1 MRNIN
6 IIVLSS
12 AAALFVA
19 LLIVCGCENDGESP
33 TDRHEPW
40 VPLYNLKL
48 AYNYGEPEAFEGIF
62 AAEFEYI
69 AKETPE
75 GFPDNW
81 NAENELKVIEKIA
94 RTADAIV
101 LEISMSRDSIGIPK
115 AGATAYST
123 LRMEA
128 RLRVYISD
136 GSCLYTRGF
145 CYFDLAREIP
155 DSPWQIK
162 TWYDETS
169 ANNEFIPDDATVHPM
184 SWSGIKYYFYV
195 MDSDNNDE

>member
-6 IIVLSS
+6 IIVLSL

-19 LLIVCGCENDGESP
+19 LLIVCGCENGEESP
-33 TDRHEPW
+33 GDRYEPW

-48 AYNYGEPEAFEGIF
+48 AYNYSEPEALKGIF
-62 AAEFEYI
+62 AADFEYV
-69 AKETPE
+69 AKEPPE
-75 GFPDNW
+75 GFPDSW
-81 NAENELKVIEKIA
+81 SAEDELKVIEEIA
-94 RTADAIV
+94 RTADAVV
-101 LEISMSRDSIGIPK
+101 LEISMSRDSIGTPK
-115 AGATAYST
+115 AGATVYST

-145 CYFDLAREIP
+145 CYFDLAREKP
-155 DSPWQIK
+155 DLPWRIK

-169 ANNEFIPDDATVHPM
+169 ADNEFIPDDETVRPM
-184 SWSGIKYYFYV
+184 SWAGIKYFFCAI
-195 MDSDNNDE
+195 DSDNNDG

>member
-6 IIVLSS
+6 IIVLSL

-19 LLIVCGCENDGESP
+19 LLIICGCENEEEAP
-33 TDRHEPW
+33 ADRYEPW

-48 AYNYGEPEAFEGIF
+48 AYNYGEPEALEGIF
-62 AAEFEYI
+62 AADFEYI
-69 AKETPE
+69 AKETPD
-75 GFPDNW
+75 GFPDSW
-81 NAENELKVIEKIA
+81 SAEDELKIIEEIA
-94 RTADAIV
+94 RTADAV
-101 LEISMSRDSIGIPK
+101 VMEMSMSRDSVGTPK
-115 AGATAYST
+115 AEVTAYST

-145 CYFDLAREIP
+145 CYFDLARDKP
-155 DSPWQIK
+155 GSPWRIK

-169 ANNEFIPDDATVHPM
+169 ANNELIPDDATVRPM
-184 SWSGIKYYFYV
+184 SWAGIKYYFYV
-195 MDSDNNDE
+195 MDSDYNDE